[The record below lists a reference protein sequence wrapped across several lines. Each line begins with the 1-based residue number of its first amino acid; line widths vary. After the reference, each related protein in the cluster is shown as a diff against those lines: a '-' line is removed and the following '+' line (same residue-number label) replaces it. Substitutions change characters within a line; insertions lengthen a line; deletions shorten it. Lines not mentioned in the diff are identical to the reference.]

1 MAATGEEGSVGGGG
15 GGGGE
20 RMKLLCSLGGRILP
34 RPGDGTLRYAGGD
47 TRIVSV
53 PRGVALQ
60 DLLARLSDAYG
71 GATGPHFAVKY
82 QLPDEGLDA
91 LISVSS
97 PEDLDNMVEE
107 YDKLAVASPKLRV
120 FIFPVFDAAAGD
132 EGGEGGFDAG
142 LRYLE
147 AVNGIVRKDSIASL
161 SSTQCSDGGPP
172 AATPAAP
179 PSGAGGGSPSAAVS
193 PTSTCSYDA
202 SRSAFTVAPPPPQQ
216 QPLVDVYS
224 NAAPAPV
231 PLKPQESAADV
242 RATPQPNP
250 HPQPEAA
257 RYRQPLSQLPPL
269 PPVFMNDHREAMQ
282 GLNHP
287 PPENVTWFQDC
298 NMCVKA
304 LPHAHSD
311 PVMNDYASDVHG
323 GPAPEPMPV
332 FMSLR
337 PEDVARIM
345 MGERQVP
352 AQMGAYGYTHMHPVQ
367 PEMYA
372 PKMEGITNPVPV
384 DPASFQQLVYVQQ
397 QQQQQHQQHHQ
408 QQHQQ
413 QQQQQHQQHQQQQ
426 QQQHQ
431 QQQQQL
437 PPQQVP
443 ASYGFNHI
451 PVMPNEMVSPSS
463 VHSDFAN
470 SHQQSMLHQLPSGHG
485 MTQYLVRPSNPSNQ
499 LEGEGSISGNSRHRE
514 DGQVLRDNMPP
525 VPPVSVPSYMV
536 NVDRMMDSLRV
547 SPNESRSPE
556 QRMYAE
562 NGLPQNATPEYPQSN
577 TNTFFDVNEPK
588 VVPPTESI
596 PQPSVASPYM
606 HNVQHANV
614 SHMPHMVSIGGPY
627 PSYVAATIGHVGLP
641 PSAYGVDPAYTKA
654 AVNPMS
660 EQKDV
665 LPEVYHNEAPHESIP
680 SVAANVQVPL
690 PTPALANHAA
700 NAEQL
705 QESGLP
711 SQQFNNAH
719 VLPPRPKRVPS
730 RENISSKDA
739 HSQNSLLNCKGPDLN
754 IPAEEQSYHQG
765 AHAEQARFVQ
775 GDGITN
781 PDLLGMEDGLATFEP
796 PPLLNEGHGA
806 VTNKMDGQ
814 AHTNEVTK
822 SKPVDWTS
830 GLPIADEHGRLQ
842 IIKNDDL
849 EELSE
854 LGSGTFGTVYHGKW
868 RGSDVAIKRIN
879 DRCFAGKPS
888 EQDKMRH
895 DFWNEASNLADL
907 HHPNVVAFYGVVL
920 DGPGGSIATVTEYMV
935 NGSLRT
941 ALLKNSKSLD
951 RRKRLI
957 IAMDTAFGMEY
968 LHNKNIV
975 HFDLKSDNLLVNL
988 RDPQRPICK
997 VGDLGLSKVKCQTLI
1012 SGGVR
1017 GTLPW
1022 MAPELLNGSSSLVS
1036 EKVDVF
1042 SFGIVLWELL
1052 TGEEPYADLHYGV
1065 IIGGIVSNT
1074 LRPQV
1079 PESCDPEWR
1088 SLMEQCW
1095 ATEPS
1100 ERPSFTQIAVRLRSM
1115 AASQKVQC

>member
-1 MAATGEEGSVGGGG
+1 MAGSGDDCGG

-60 DLLARLSDAYG
+60 DLLARLADAYG
-71 GATGPHFAVKY
+71 GATGAHFAVKY

-120 FIFPVFDAAAGD
+120 FIFPVSDAAVAGD
-132 EGGEGGFDAG
+132 EAGEGAGGGAGGFDAG

-172 AATPAAP
+172 PPTPAV
-179 PSGAGGGSPSAAVS
+179 PSGGGGGGGGGGGSPTGLS

-202 SRSAFTVAPPPPQQ
+202 ARSAFTVQQ
-216 QPLVDVYS
+216 QQQQQPQPLVDVFT
-224 NAAPAPV
+224 NAAPAPAPV
-231 PLKPQESAADV
+231 KPQESAAEM
-242 RATPQPNP
+242 RAPQPNP
-250 HPQPEAA
+250 HPHPEAA

-269 PPVFMNDHREAMQ
+269 PPVFMNDHREVMQ
-282 GLNHP
+282 GLNQP
-287 PPENVTWFQDC
+287 PPGNAAWIEDC
-298 NMCVKA
+298 NMCLKA

-311 PVMNDYASDVHG
+311 PVMNEYVGDVHG
-323 GPAPEPMPV
+323 GAGQGPV

-345 MGERQVP
+345 MAERQIP

-367 PEMYA
+367 PERERAYA
-372 PKMEGITNPVPV
+372 PKMEGITNPLPV
-384 DPASFQQLVYVQQ
+384 DPASFHQHVYVQQ
-397 QQQQQHQQHHQ
+397 QP
-408 QQHQQ
+408 
-413 QQQQQHQQHQQQQ
+413 
-426 QQQHQ
+426 
-431 QQQQQL
+431 L
-437 PPQQVP
+437 PPQQLQP
-443 ASYGFNHI
+443 TYGYNHI
-451 PVMPNEMVSPSS
+451 PVMSNEMVSPNSA
-463 VHSDFAN
+463 HSDVAS
-470 SHQQSMLHQLPSGHG
+470 SHQQTMLQQLPPGHV
-485 MTQYLVRPSNPSNQ
+485 MAQYPVKQGSPNNP
-499 LEGEGSISGNSRHRE
+499 LDGEGSLSGNSRHRE
-514 DGQVLRDNMPP
+514 DGQLLRDN
-525 VPPVSVPSYMV
+525 VPSVAPVAVPTYMA

-547 SPNESRSPE
+547 SPSEVSRATE
-556 QRMYAE
+556 QRMYSPPLE
-562 NGLPQNATPEYPQSN
+562 NGLPQNATPEHSQVKEVHLSN

-588 VVPPTESI
+588 VVPPTESM
-596 PQPSVASPYM
+596 PPAPVASPYL
-606 HNVQHANV
+606 HNVQHVNM

-627 PSYVAATIGHVGLP
+627 ASYVAATVGHAGVP
-641 PSAYGVDPAYTKA
+641 PSTYGVDLVYTNTT
-654 AVNPMS
+654 VNPMG
-660 EQKDV
+660 ERKDV
-665 LPEVYHNEAPHESIP
+665 LPEVYHKEAPHA
-680 SVAANVQVPL
+680 SVAPPNASVQVS
-690 PTPALANHAA
+690 TAAFTNHAPIV
-700 NAEQL
+700 EQL
-705 QESGLP
+705 QDPGLP
-711 SQQFNNAH
+711 GQQFSNVHA
-719 VLPPRPKRVPS
+719 LPPRPKRVAS
-730 RENISSKDA
+730 RENISSKDP
-739 HSQNSLLNCKGPDLN
+739 HSQNPLLNCKGLDLN
-754 IPAEEQSYHQG
+754 IPAEDVALSQQSDHKD
-765 AHAEQARFVQ
+765 AHAEHARFVT
-775 GDGITN
+775 GDGIITN
-781 PDLLGMEDGLATFEP
+781 PELLGIEDHLAGNEPP
-796 PPLLNEGHGA
+796 PPLLNEGLGA
-806 VTNKMDGQ
+806 ATNKVEGQ
-814 AHTNEVTK
+814 AHTNEVIK
-822 SKPVDWTS
+822 SKPVDWVS
-830 GLPIADEHGRLQ
+830 GLPVTDDHRLQ

-849 EELSE
+849 EELQE

-888 EQDKMRH
+888 EQEKMRN

-941 ALLKNSKSLD
+941 ALLKNAKSLD

-1074 LRPQV
+1074 LRPPV
-1079 PESCDPEWR
+1079 PDSCDLEWK

-1115 AASQKVQC
+1115 AAPPQRV